1 MWLIVG
7 VVALVVVWASET
19 YLGLAS
25 YYRTEWNMGPSFRGD
40 ALARGWIRWDASWY
54 AGIARDGYFY
64 RIDEQSSVAFF
75 PLYPMLMRALGA
87 FSLDTYVA
95 GMLIT
100 LAAGLATVLMFS
112 RWCRE
117 HLSAAEAWTALL
129 CLVLYPYAFYLFG
142 VVYADTLFVA
152 LALAAFVA
160 LERRRPVL
168 AGCFGLLAA
177 LTRPVGIALLLGL
190 VVLVLEQRG
199 VIGRDADRSS
209 PLRTRF
215 GRLRPADAGVL
226 LTGVGLLGYMVYL
239 WRSFGNPMAFASTQS
254 APGWNL
260 DPGPATWFKV
270 RVWELMTGAVTEPPG
285 YLQGALLQGAIGF
298 ACLATV
304 PTIIRRFGWGYG
316 VYVTVAIAFSLLQL
330 KDFHGLGR
338 HAPAAFPAFAV
349 FGVWLSERPVL
360 RTAALALSGVLLL
373 LFTSLYAR
381 GYYLT

>member
-1 MWLIVG
+1 MWLLLAVI
-7 VVALVVVWASET
+7 AAVVVWASET

-25 YYRTEWNMGPSFRGD
+25 YYRSEWNSGPSFRGD
-40 ALARGWIRWDASWY
+40 ALVRGWIRWDASWY
-54 AGIARDGYFY
+54 SGIARNGYFY
-64 RIDEQSSVAFF
+64 RVDEQSSVAFF
-75 PLYPMLMRALGA
+75 PLYPMLMRALGSL
-87 FSLDTYVA
+87 SLDSYVA
-95 GMLIT
+95 GMLVS
-100 LAAGLATVLMFS
+100 LAAGLGTVMLFS
-112 RWCRE
+112 RWCRA

-142 VVYADTLFVA
+142 VVYADTLFVV
-152 LALAAFVA
+152 LAIAAFVA

-199 VIGRDADRSS
+199 VVGRSVEPGSSLRSR
-209 PLRTRF
+209 LR
-215 GRLRPADAGVL
+215 RLRPADAGVL
-226 LTGVGLLGYMVYL
+226 LTGVGLLGYMTYL
-239 WRSFGNPMAFASTQS
+239 WRTFGDPLAFAATQS

-260 DPGPATWFKV
+260 DPGPRTWFKV
-270 RVWELMTGAVTEPPG
+270 RVWEMMTGAVAEPPG
-285 YLQGALLQGAIGF
+285 YLQGAILQGLIGI

-304 PTIIRRFGWGYG
+304 PTIVRRFGWGYG
-316 VYVTVAIAFSLLQL
+316 LYTAAAVAFSLVQL

-349 FGVWLSERPVL
+349 FGIWLVQRPAL
-360 RTAALALSGVLLL
+360 RKPALAVSGVLLL
-373 LFTSLYAR
+373 LFTSWYAR